1 MKLKWFTMVFFAL
14 LCFIVFATGGLASAN
29 IADFELEL
37 KLKNNDKYD
46 IEYEVEGDRIEAKYQ
61 VPGEAVFYGEEA
73 ATKASTLI
81 EELALTA
88 DMTEQQ
94 VINQVLSRLNV
105 NQADVS
111 ELDIDI
117 DIEFTDGKKIDIDVK
132 G

>member
-1 MKLKWFTMVFFAL
+1 MKLKWITMMFFAM
-14 LCFIVFATGGLASAN
+14 LCFTVFAAGGLAAAN

-61 VPGEAVFYGEEA
+61 APGEAVLYGEEA

-81 EELALTA
+81 EALALTA

-94 VINQVLSRLNV
+94 VIDRVLSQLNV

-111 ELDIDI
+111 ELDIDA
-117 DIEFTDGKKIDIDVK
+117 EFTDGKQIDIDVK